1 MPGGLYARLCYTFLV
16 IHVLCASFKILTV
29 SHTQKLSRLLY
40 GHHSTKCGRPVGHVT
55 VRVCVCV
62 CCSVTCTCEW
72 AWCQQQR
79 RRDVTVVGYFFCDDP
94 IPYRT
99 TTPGNWV
106 TLAQFKRLLSKRGNF
121 RSVGTTALTTIIVT
135 NTCVFVLCRR
145 ADKLNGKPYPT

>member
-62 CCSVTCTCEW
+62 CAAVSRARASGRGVSSSVAVTSPWSATSSATTRYRTAPRRPETGSRW
-72 AWCQQQR
+72 HSLNDSSRNEATSGQSAQR
-79 RRDVTVVGYFFCDDP
+79 RLRQLSLP
-94 IPYRT
+94 IRACSFY
-99 TTPGNWV
+99 V
-106 TLAQFKRLLSKRGNF
+106 AVQ
-121 RSVGTTALTTIIVT
+121 T
-135 NTCVFVLCRR
+135 N
-145 ADKLNGKPYPT
+145 